1 MYELSVLIPSRSEM
15 FLSRTIKDV
24 LEHKEGST
32 EIIVVCDGEWPIPPI
47 EDHPDVTLIYHSRS
61 IGQRA
66 ATNEAARLSTAKF
79 VMKLDA
85 HCSVDQGFDVKL
97 MKDCQPHW
105 TMVPQMR
112 NLHAFDW
119 KCDNCEHRAYQ
130 GPYPVKCEKCKG
142 ERFERVIVWQPRAH
156 TRNCFMRF
164 DRELHFQYWRQ
175 FKSRPEA
182 RGHLVPT
189 MSILGACFMM
199 TRERY
204 WELEGLDERHGSWGQ
219 MGTEIA
225 CKTWLTDGELICSK
239 KTWFA
244 HMFRTQKGFTFPYP
258 NPGSQVARAREHSK
272 WLWKEGNWP
281 KAKHS
286 LSWMIN
292 KFAPVPDWSEKKGI
306 IYYTDNRLDK
316 AVAEATRNQLA
327 RVVGE
332 MEIVSVSLKPLDF
345 GRNIVLDLERGYLT
359 MFKQI
364 LAGLEA
370 STADV
375 IFFCEHDVLYSKSH
389 FEFEPVHDNI
399 FYYNE
404 NIWKVHWQTGQAL
417 FYYCKQTSGLCAY
430 RELLLKHY
438 RKRVEIVERD
448 GFSRRMGFEPGTHGR
463 KERVDDYKAERYMS
477 TEPNIDIRHD
487 KNLTPSRWSPDQF
500 RNKRYAKGWKMTDE
514 IPGWGTTKGRFPE
527 FLEKVRNGQANI

>member
-1 MYELSVLIPSRSEM
+1 
-15 FLSRTIKDV
+15 
-24 LEHKEGST
+24 
-32 EIIVVCDGEWPIPPI
+32 
-47 EDHPDVTLIYHSRS
+47 
-61 IGQRA
+61 
-66 ATNEAARLSTAKF
+66 
-79 VMKLDA
+79 
-85 HCSVDQGFDVKL
+85 
-97 MKDCQPHW
+97 
-105 TMVPQMR
+105 
-112 NLHAFDW
+112 
-119 KCDNCEHRAYQ
+119 
-130 GPYPVKCEKCKG
+130 
-142 ERFERVIVWQPRAH
+142 
-156 TRNCFMRF
+156 
-164 DRELHFQYWRQ
+164 
-175 FKSRPEA
+175 
-182 RGHLVPT
+182 
-189 MSILGACFMM
+189 
-199 TRERY
+199 
-204 WELEGLDERHGSWGQ
+204 
-219 MGTEIA
+219 
-225 CKTWLTDGELICSK
+225 
-239 KTWFA
+239 
-244 HMFRTQKGFTFPYP
+244 
-258 NPGSQVARAREHSK
+258 
-272 WLWKEGNWP
+272 
-281 KAKHS
+281 
-286 LSWMIN
+286 MIN

-500 RNKRYAKGWKMTDE
+500 RNKRYTKGWKMTDE